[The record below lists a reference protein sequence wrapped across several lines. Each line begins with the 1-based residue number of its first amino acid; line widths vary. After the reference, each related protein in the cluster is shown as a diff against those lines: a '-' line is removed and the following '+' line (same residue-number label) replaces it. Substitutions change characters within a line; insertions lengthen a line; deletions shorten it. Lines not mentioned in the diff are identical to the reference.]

1 MARAKFDL
9 DDRLLEFGVRAC
21 RVAERLP
28 QSPVAR
34 HIGLQLA
41 RAATSPAANYAEAQA
56 AESRRDF
63 VHKLRICAK
72 ELREARVWLRF
83 IRRMELCPTAPIEP
97 TCDECEQLVAIVS
110 ASIRTATGGSAAG
123 RRKSQCSS
131 LKPQGTDT

>member
-1 MARAKFDL
+1 MARTTFDL
-9 DDRLLEFGVRAC
+9 DERLLDFGVQAC

-28 QSPVAR
+28 RSAVAR

-72 ELREARVWLRF
+72 ELREARVWLKF
-83 IRRMELCPTAPIEP
+83 VRRMELCSGELAEP
-97 TCDECEQLVAIVS
+97 ACGECEQLVAIVS
-110 ASIRTATGGSAAG
+110 ASIRTAAGSLKAQ
-123 RRKSQCSS
+123 RSS
-131 LKPQGTDT
+131 LKSQRVLET